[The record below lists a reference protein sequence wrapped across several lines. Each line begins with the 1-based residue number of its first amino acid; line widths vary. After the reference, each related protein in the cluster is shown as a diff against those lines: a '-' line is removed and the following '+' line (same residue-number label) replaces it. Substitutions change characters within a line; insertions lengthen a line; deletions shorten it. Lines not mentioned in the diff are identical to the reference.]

1 MDITEFG
8 CSPFECKGGNKAGW
22 PLQLYYINQ
31 GLTILHVSSVL
42 ISKFLSLDAFCDG
55 ELVSCQPLEISHVFP
70 FFFLSKGISVHFILF
85 PIVVYFLALF
95 IKVP

>member
-1 MDITEFG
+1 MDVTEFG

-31 GLTILHVSSVL
+31 GLSILHVSYVL

-55 ELVSCQPLEISHVFP
+55 
-70 FFFLSKGISVHFILF
+70 
-85 PIVVYFLALF
+85 
-95 IKVP
+95 